1 MSKKIYIV
9 IPTYNEAK
17 NIENVLEKI
26 FDLKI
31 DNLSVLVIDDNSPD
45 GTGKIVE
52 KLKIKNPAIDI
63 MHRPGKAG
71 LGRAYVAGFKEALS
85 RGADYIIQMDADL
98 SHDPRSIP
106 SLIAAAADNDLVIG
120 SRYIAGGGTS
130 NWNFAR
136 RMVSRFGNRYARFVL
151 GLKTH
156 DITGGFRCYRR
167 AVLEKIDLD
176 RVDSVGFNFQIEVGY
191 KAIKA
196 GFKVKEVPII
206 FAERLEGK
214 SKFSLKIFVE
224 SFWKVLKLKRQ
235 K

>member
-17 NIENVLEKI
+17 NIEKVLEKI
-26 FDLKI
+26 FNLKI

-52 KLKIKNPAIDI
+52 KLKIKNSAIDI

-71 LGRAYVAGFKEALS
+71 LGRAYVAGFKEALN

-98 SHDPRSIP
+98 SHDPKSIP

-136 RMVSRFGNRYARFVL
+136 RMVSKLGNRYARFVL
-151 GLKTH
+151 GLKIH
-156 DITGGFRCYRR
+156 DITGGFRCYCR

-206 FAERLEGK
+206 FTERLEGK

-224 SFWKVLKLKRQ
+224 SFWKVLKLKR
-235 K
+235 